1 MVAKVKSLGL
11 RGIGGRE
18 VSVECFLSTG
28 MPAFDMVGLADTAV
42 KESRERVRAAMKNCG
57 CEFPMRRVTVN
68 LAPADVRKE
77 GSLYDLPVFL
87 GLVVASGLLPPLPE
101 DCAFI
106 GELSLEGRLRPVS
119 GVLPMALAAAAAG
132 IRKLFVPADN
142 GPEAAIVRELE
153 VYPAAHARE
162 ILSHLRGARP
172 LERQFPGETAAPVRD
187 VPDFSEVRGQDNAKR
202 ALEIA
207 AAGSHNILMI
217 GTPGAGK
224 SMLARRIP
232 SILPDMTREEAL
244 ETTAIHSVVGL
255 TSREEPILT
264 RRPFRSPHHSI
275 SAGGLAGG
283 GSVPRPGEMSLAHL
297 GVLFLD
303 EMPEFSREAL
313 ECLRQPM
320 EDGALTISRVAGL
333 FTYPAR
339 FMLVCAMNP
348 CKCGWYGHSSGRC
361 RCGEESVKRYFGR
374 VSGPLLDRID
384 IQVEVPAV
392 SYEELSTR
400 PAAPENSAAIRAR
413 VNAARAVQ
421 ATRFGVSTR
430 CNAHITNTQM
440 EEHCLLDDEGKRLM
454 ESAFTRL
461 GMTARS
467 YTRILKVARTIAD
480 LEGAGEIQA
489 PHLAEAL
496 QYRQLTAEG

>member
-1 MVAKVKSLGL
+1 
-11 RGIGGRE
+11 
-18 VSVECFLSTG
+18 
-28 MPAFDMVGLADTAV
+28 
-42 KESRERVRAAMKNCG
+42 MK
-57 CEFPMRRVTVN
+57 RVTVN

-87 GLVVASGLLPPLPE
+87 GLVTATGMLPALPE

-119 GVLPMALAAAAAG
+119 GVLPMALAAASAG

-153 VYPAAHARE
+153 VYPAAHARD
-162 ILSHLRGARP
+162 LLNHLRGVKP
-172 LERQFPGETAAPVRD
+172 LERLFPVETAVPMRD
-187 VPDFSEVRGQDNAKR
+187 APDFSEVRGQDNAKR

-244 ETTAIHSVVGL
+244 EATAIHSVVGL

-264 RRPFRSPHHSI
+264 SRPFRSPHHSI

-283 GSVPRPGEMSLAHL
+283 GSIPRPGEMSLAHL

-303 EMPEFSREAL
+303 EMPEFHRDTL
-313 ECLRQPM
+313 ESLRQPM
-320 EDGALTISRVAGL
+320 EDGVLTLSRVAGL

-361 RCGEESVKRYFGR
+361 RCGEESVNKYFGR

-413 VNAARAVQ
+413 VNAARKLQ
-421 ATRFGVSTR
+421 SERFGISTH
-430 CNAHITNTQM
+430 CNAHMTNTQLD
-440 EEHCLLDDEGKRLM
+440 EHCELDDKGKQLM

-480 LEGAGEIQA
+480 LEASKEIQS

-496 QYRQLTAEG
+496 QYRQLQGV

>member
-11 RGIGGRE
+11 CGIGGRE
-18 VSVECFLSTG
+18 VSVECFLSAG
-28 MPAFDMVGLADTAV
+28 MPGFEIVGLADTAV

-57 CEFPMRRVTVN
+57 CDFPMKRVTVN

-77 GSLYDLPVFL
+77 GSLYDLPIFL
-87 GLVVASGLLPPLPE
+87 GLIAASEEFPALPE

-106 GELSLEGRLRPVS
+106 GELSLEGKLRPVS

-132 IRKLFVPADN
+132 VRKLFVPADN
-142 GPEAAIVRELE
+142 GPEAAAVREIE
-153 VYPAAHARE
+153 VYPAGHARE
-162 ILSHLRGARP
+162 IFAHLRGVKTI
-172 LERQFPGETAAPVRD
+172 ERQMPREGGASPREM
-187 VPDFSEVRGQDNAKR
+187 PDFAEVRGQDNAKR

-207 AAGSHNILMI
+207 AAGGHNILLI

-224 SMLARRIP
+224 SMLARRLP

-244 ETTAIHSVVGL
+244 EVTAIHSVVGL
-255 TSREEPILT
+255 TSREEPILES
-264 RRPFRSPHHSI
+264 RPFRNPHHSI

-283 GSVPRPGEMSLAHL
+283 GAVPRPGEMSLAHL

-303 EMPEFSREAL
+303 EMPEFHRDAL

-320 EDGALTISRVAGL
+320 EDGVLTISRVTGSY
-333 FTYPAR
+333 TYPAR

-348 CKCGWYGHSSGRC
+348 CRCGWYGHSSGRC
-361 RCGEESVKRYFGR
+361 RCGEESVGKYFGR

-400 PAAPENSAAIRAR
+400 PAAPEGSAAIRAR
-413 VNAARAVQ
+413 VNAARARQ
-421 ATRFGVSTR
+421 AERFR
-430 CNAHITNTQM
+430 HCNAHMTSAQLD
-440 EEHCLLDDEGKRLM
+440 EHCALDAAGKQMM
-454 ESAFTRL
+454 ESAFVRL
-461 GMTARS
+461 GMTART
-467 YTRILKVARTIAD
+467 YTRVLKVARTIAD
-480 LEGAGEIQA
+480 LEGSAAIQA

-496 QYRQLTAEG
+496 QYRQLQGA